1 MCSGGEAR
9 VGNRIIVNQ
18 EGLERS
24 KGGKGGGGVGRLVRE
39 RREIETTALHR
50 TGAETNMEI

>member
-24 KGGKGGGGVGRLVRE
+24 KGGKGEEV
-39 RREIETTALHR
+39 
-50 TGAETNMEI
+50 

>member
-18 EGLERS
+18 EGLEWS
-24 KGGKGGGGVGRLVRE
+24 KGGKGGGGVGRLIRE
-39 RREIETTALHR
+39 RRER
-50 TGAETNMEI
+50 